1 MMKFNTV
8 AIESIAYALPDEV
21 WSSLKIER
29 CLQDLYQ
36 RLGLREGR
44 LELMTGIRERR
55 FWSIP

>member
-1 MMKFNTV
+1 MKFNTV

-36 RLGLREGR
+36 RLGPTRGALR
-44 LELMTGIRERR
+44 IDD
-55 FWSIP
+55 WDS